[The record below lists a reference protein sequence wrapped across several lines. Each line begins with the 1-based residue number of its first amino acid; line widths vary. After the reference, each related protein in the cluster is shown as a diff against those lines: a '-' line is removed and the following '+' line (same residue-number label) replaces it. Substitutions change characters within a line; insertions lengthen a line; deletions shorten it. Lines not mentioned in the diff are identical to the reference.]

1 MNNQAE
7 LIRTWD
13 LRASSRTYTPCA
25 AALESNGPS
34 MTAGEHVEVIELE
47 AVLDILEKARLL
59 FPELDGTNLPKSAL
73 ETEIEELE
81 PVIENLLR
89 EHGRLQ

>member
-1 MNNQAE
+1 MSAQA
-7 LIRTWD
+7 IRTWT
-13 LRASSRTYTPCA
+13 L
-25 AALESNGPS
+25 L
-34 MTAGEHVEVIELE
+34 GEHGAHTVLGEKLPPFHRVRVGELE
-47 AVLDILEKARLL
+47 PLLDILEKARLL